1 MEFLSS
7 ASAVL
12 SGAKFWL
19 YAIVIA
25 SLIGT
30 FGYLKLSLDTAKA
43 ELKAVQIEHEVT
55 LRENQKMMDDIEM
68 ITNINEFSNK
78 LIVDHINT
86 NQRIQAKV
94 AKILGDY
101 NTIRAGRPD
110 EDCINQP
117 IGTDITDRLFKS
129 KSNR

>member
-7 ASAVL
+7 ASAIL

-19 YAIVIA
+19 YSAIIVSI
-25 SLIGT
+25 IGT
-30 FGYLKLSLDTAKA
+30 IGYLKMSLDTTKA
-43 ELKAVQIEHEVT
+43 ELKAVAIEHEVT

-78 LIVDHINT
+78 LIVYHINT

-94 AKILGDY
+94 TRILGDY
-101 NTIRAGRPD
+101 DIIRAGRPD